1 MPPIFT
7 RNHVVT
13 REMQNDQTLSSLSQV
28 VLSLVVAVGSA
39 LVRPGE
45 VDDGNL
51 EERVAEK
58 C

>member
-45 VDDGNL
+45 VDDRNL
-51 EERVAEK
+51 EEGVAEK
-58 C
+58 D